1 MSEASVTKQSIFL
14 VHGEDEFGVKTRA
27 KQIFEGWTSDP
38 GTEREVFDGTASNA
52 SEALKA
58 IANFVAALQTFPFFG
73 SSKAVWLQDCN
84 FLADDRTASSSAVTA
99 ALVDLAN
106 FFKSTPLSGVRVLIT
121 AAKVDKRKTF
131 YKTLEKLGTVETLA
145 GWSIDDRDWASKA
158 EQRTRQKLQELGK
171 SMQGEALGELVFRV
185 GTNPRTL
192 VQELEK
198 LAIYSGEKPEITRD
212 AVVTMVSRNKQA
224 RSFALAEAVGNRESG
239 PMLRCLD
246 EEFSE
251 IDFTAKSEIG
261 ILYAVIS
268 KIRLLLL
275 LSEAVRLRWLSPSG
289 GTDQVKVQ
297 LGKIPADRFPR
308 DKKFNL
314 AAQHPFVVFQG
325 LKQVRNFTQNEL
337 IQAMETLQK
346 ANLELIS
353 SNTDKL
359 MVLQRA
365 LLSVVGAGAAKIS
378 VKA

>member
-314 AAQHPFVVFQG
+314 TAQHPFVVFQG